1 MVWENG
7 GFENSIHESP
17 KCPNRSTIAGKYYGG
32 HPYPCNNGVKDN
44 YPLCGDWA

>member
-7 GFENSIHESP
+7 GFEKSIHEGGRLG
-17 KCPNRSTIAGKYYGG
+17 PNRSTIAGKYYGG
-32 HPYPCNNGVKDN
+32 HHPCTFGDN